1 LPPNETDDLDLDLD
15 PPEDADVG
23 SPGDGPGTGSDDLD
37 TDIQDNQGDDQASD
51 DDLPEAARSA
61 DGDGDDRSSRQSS
74 RGERRH
80 QALSN
85 RLQDMERRNSDL
97 ERRLNESLARQTGP
111 RQETNEERESRLAL
125 LTPEERMQV
134 RMTDAEQRHGQ
145 QLFSLQMQLKD
156 GQDRTSFEAKAFND
170 PLYKRWAPK
179 VEAEL
184 AALRTQG
191 QTVDREK
198 LLYYLIGKAAVEAR
212 TPGRKQQRQ
221 AQQRLQRANSR
232 PANNRSD
239 TGSSRRTQASS
250 LEKRLEDVPL

>member
-1 LPPNETDDLDLDLD
+1 LPPNDTDDLDLDLD
-15 PPEDADVG
+15 PPEDTDVG
-23 SPGDGPGTGSDDLD
+23 LPDDGPGTGSDDAD
-37 TDIQDNQGDDQASD
+37 RDDQVDDQDDQGDQGDEPDLAARNQG
-51 DDLPEAARSA
+51 
-61 DGDGDDRSSRQSS
+61 GDGDQSRQSS

-85 RLQDMERRNSDL
+85 RLQDMERRNTDL
-97 ERRLNESLARQTGP
+97 ERRLNESLARTTGP
-111 RQETNEERESRLAL
+111 RQETNEEREARLAL

-134 RMTDAEQRHGQ
+134 RMTEAEQRHGQ
-145 QLFSLQMQLKD
+145 QLFTLQMQIRD

-198 LLYYLIGKAAVEAR
+198 LLYYLIGKAAVE
-212 TPGRKQQRQ
+212 GRKPGQRQQRQ
-221 AQQRLQRANSR
+221 AQNRLQRANAR
-232 PANNRSD
+232 PGNSRSD
-239 TGSSRRTQASS
+239 TASSRRTQASS